1 MGARRSPLREIGTRR
16 YRCGPLIVESR
27 YHHAMKCIFVAGL
40 LASLSVSLMRAS
52 DDSITRL
59 SLRGVKAF
67 DVVVEAIDENAFG
80 LTRDDLQ
87 TDVELRCRQ
96 AGIKLE
102 KVTAPYLYINVTPLE
117 VKYADGRL
125 NVYAVNVEI
134 KFEQV
139 VLLERAPAIR
149 MAAPTWSAG
158 KMVTS
163 PSRDFR
169 RFCLESVQD
178 TVDKFLNALRY

>member
-1 MGARRSPLREIGTRR
+1 
-16 YRCGPLIVESR
+16 
-27 YHHAMKCIFVAGL
+27 
-40 LASLSVSLMRAS
+40 
-52 DDSITRL
+52 
-59 SLRGVKAF
+59 
-67 DVVVEAIDENAFG
+67 
-80 LTRDDLQ
+80 
-87 TDVELRCRQ
+87 
-96 AGIKLE
+96 
-102 KVTAPYLYINVTPLE
+102 
-117 VKYADGRL
+117 
-125 NVYAVNVEI
+125 VYAVNVEI